1 MAVTELATLGYV
13 QTIILCISLLLRW
26 GQASPIPSLEEPWS
40 FSGAVGAADPS
51 LLDQDDNVDVQALLG
66 QFVYMLNLTE
76 QGPAPRPRAAHVE
89 PPEYML
95 ELYNHYANDRS
106 TMPAAN
112 IARSFKNEDSSP
124 HSVTSQGVRTYPL
137 MFNVS
142 VPSHERIIAAELR
155 LYLLVHRD
163 PRLYGGVDW
172 KVTVFEMQKDE
183 DGDSGKKE
191 TNMIGMDELVAR
203 HGHRKESGWEVFV
216 LTDAVQ
222 RWRKFKS
229 TSHWLELHVESMN
242 NAAIESQLQNKDERE
257 GTTLID
263 LDIDRRPEGKH
274 EPVLI
279 VFSDKESENHQDQP
293 RQIGERIT
301 EGHKSLPNLN
311 GLWVDEKEQN
321 GKQQD
326 ETLLM
331 QMRSNVIYD
340 NAPRTRRN
348 AKGSHCKRTSLY
360 VEFKDIGWDSWIL
373 APPGFE
379 AYTCH
384 GVCTYPMPPQVTP
397 TKHAII
403 QTLVNLK
410 SPQKVSQTCCVPT
423 KLEPISLLYI
433 NENGHVIFQ
442 HKYEVLLHECRLV
455 FVLLYFRGSDGEQL
469 AELLLGLKFERR
481 GCCLARN
488 QADWLDLASK
498 RGWTPGRLAR
508 SLLKQVRTVE
518 ATE

>member
-40 FSGAVGAADPS
+40 FSGTVGAADPS

-66 QFVYMLNLTE
+66 QFLYMLNLTE

-172 KVTVFEMQKDE
+172 KVTVFEIQKDE
-183 DGDSGKKE
+183 DGDGGKKE

-203 HGHRKESGWEVFV
+203 HGHRKDSGWEVFV

-222 RWRKFKS
+222 HWRKFKS

-301 EGHKSLPNLN
+301 EGHNNPPNLN
-311 GLWVDEKEQN
+311 GLWVDEKEEN
-321 GKQQD
+321 GKQED

-442 HKYEVLLHECRLV
+442 HKYEVSE
-455 FVLLYFRGSDGEQL
+455 
-469 AELLLGLKFERR
+469 AGLP
-481 GCCLARN
+481 
-488 QADWLDLASK
+488 ADWLARHSNNNELS
-498 RGWTPGRLAR
+498 RLQSERTLTGRYTDAFFCLNI
-508 SLLKQVRTVE
+508 
-518 ATE
+518 